1 MSKHKVISSRDK
13 VMILGELLENRTPL
27 NQLAEKYEI
36 HPNDIY
42 NWRKKLFEEADQIFE
57 KKSRDNDKKF
67 EIKQKQYEEK
77 LAKKDEVISELVQ
90 DNIAL
95 KKSIFGKI

>member
-1 MSKHKVISSRDK
+1 MAKHKFISSKDK
-13 VMILGELLENRTPL
+13 VLILRELLENKTPI

-42 NWRKKLFEEADQIFE
+42 NWRKKLFEEADQIFDR
-57 KKSRDNDKKF
+57 KPRDIDKRL
-67 EIKQKQYEEK
+67 ENKQKQLEEK